1 MCEGQV
7 SYCSELSLWVCNI
20 FQISK
25 PPYLKGNL
33 IIIFGP
39 TSACRDCRPTSALL
53 FLSSIVCGISFA
65 SIVCGMTRRL
75 MTRLICL
82 NILCNNV
89 SIIIDNNNKNFQS
102 GVVQNNQCFNN
113 NFNNMYSLFSR

>member
-7 SYCSELSLWVCNI
+7 SYSSELSLWVCNI

-53 FLSSIVCGISFA
+53 LLLLLFS
-65 SIVCGMTRRL
+65 GMTRRFI
-75 MTRLICL
+75 TRFMRL
-82 NILCNNV
+82 NILNKYNV
-89 SIIIDNNNKNFQS
+89 SIIFVKNNTVRWYKIINN
-102 GVVQNNQCFNN
+102 QNNQVDGTK
-113 NFNNMYSLFSR
+113 